1 MSDTART
8 DDIDDFLSSVR
19 NLISQKQQQKGKAE
33 RLVLQ
38 PDQRV
43 GLLLEDADALADA
56 LSDGLSDDDA
66 DTSNV
71 MVLGQDKPSDRAG
84 LEATIA
90 ELEAAVTAQSG
101 DWEPDDGEDLAHSVW
116 AASAF
121 DGVDVDAPSVELPD
135 LQDAFDAETAPDV
148 IDNLEAAVMKNV
160 TTGLDQDA
168 LRALVV
174 ATVREELA
182 GELGE
187 RITQN
192 VRKLVRREINR
203 VLAHYDMG
211 TD

>member
-19 NLISQKQQQKGKAE
+19 NLITHKQHEKRKAD

-38 PDQRV
+38 PDQRI

-56 LSDGLSDDDA
+56 LSDGLSGDDDP
-66 DTSNV
+66 SNV
-71 MVLGQDKPSDRAG
+71 MAIGQEKPTDRAG

-101 DWEPDDGEDLAHSVW
+101 DWEPDDGEDLAHSEW

-121 DGVDVDAPSVELPD
+121 DGIEVDAAEMPD
-135 LQDAFDAETAPDV
+135 LQEAFDAEPAPDV
-148 IDNLEAAVMKNV
+148 IAELETAVMKNV

-168 LRALVV
+168 LRALVA
-174 ATVREELA
+174 ATVRDELA